1 MAGFTL
7 HADFIYL
14 FAVCVLEPVIIKERT
29 LVSHMSVMSSIS
41 PPPLF
46 LVEGKQ

>member
-14 FAVCVLEPVIIKERT
+14 FVVCVLVPVMIKEGT
-29 LVSHMSVMSSIS
+29 LVSHQSVMSSIRL
-41 PPPLF
+41 PPPF
-46 LVEGKQ
+46 